1 MGPKSTRQL
10 LYQTERGGSGRKT
23 RGGFV
28 WERRRP
34 RGGGSCRKRDM
45 RGIGVAK
52 RERWEEGGDVV
63 RKRVHEGGCEA
74 CIFGKRFTKKSGVNH
89 FPNFYE
95 GFFGQWKWFS
105 VDHHF
110 TKKQTPANSKIIF
123 WKIFYNETN
132 GAEDAIVATKSKNC
146 AVIWWQQYECSRDRM
161 GTPIVNT

>member
-1 MGPKSTRQL
+1 MGPKSAQRL
-10 LYQTERGGSGRKT
+10 LYQTERGGSGRKI

-34 RGGGSCRKRDM
+34 GGVVVREIWGGLGLPSERDERRGGG
-45 RGIGVAK
+45 
-52 RERWEEGGDVV
+52 VV
-63 RKRVHEGGCEA
+63 RKIVHERGCEA

-95 GFFGQWKWFS
+95 GFSGQWKWFS

-132 GAEDAIVATKSKNC
+132 GAKDAICGYKIKELCYNLVAT
-146 AVIWWQQYECSRDRM
+146 ILSRDRM
-161 GTPIVNT
+161 GNPNSQYLG